1 MLNKELK
8 YVHDKSYLQRH
19 PKLQP
24 KMRAILLD
32 WLLEVC
38 EVYSLHRQTA
48 YLAQDFFD
56 RFMLTQE
63 NVNKDYLQ
71 LIGISALFVAA
82 KIEVSCSRANGLAG

>member
-1 MLNKELK
+1 MC
-8 YVHDKSYLQRH
+8 Q
-19 PKLQP
+19 
-24 KMRAILLD
+24 
-32 WLLEVC
+32 VC

-71 LIGISALFVAA
+71 LIGISALFIAA
-82 KIEVSCSRANGLAG
+82 KIEVSPLLFLFFSLM